1 MSSADRARNR
11 ADKLAGRAK
20 EKIGRATG
28 NQRMENEGRAHR
40 LTAGL
45 RAAANELKDAF
56 RR

>member
-1 MSSADRARNR
+1 MSSAERARNR

>member
-1 MSSADRARNR
+1 MSSADRARTR
-11 ADKLAGRAK
+11 ADTGRAK